1 MQLSS
6 VCIMH
11 NVFVAE
17 AKFDYALSKLY
28 KMSLVVMVDFDA
40 QPADSNFL

>member
-1 MQLSS
+1 
-6 VCIMH
+6 MH

-28 KMSLVVMVDFDA
+28 EMSLVVRADFDA
-40 QPADSNFL
+40 QPADSHFL